1 MEAVEEDS
9 AQQVST
15 GQSPTGQGPTK
26 QVSTDRGPQE
36 QKTVALGVVQGPALQ
51 QEPPRRPPV
60 LQASRK
66 KRGASDSE
74 NGSGFPSKRQ
84 KTGQEGVY
92 GSPTVKSVGFRPA
105 NRTPPTAEDLELTKP
120 VRKAKPGAEV
130 EESIEAEED
139 VEFDPSSP
147 KATMSKRVSELR
159 GDGTKRS
166 SRTRHL
172 EKVARRSEYGL
183 RSGLRKEWSMDS

>member
-1 MEAVEEDS
+1 MVE
-9 AQQVST
+9 
-15 GQSPTGQGPTK
+15 
-26 QVSTDRGPQE
+26 
-36 QKTVALGVVQGPALQ
+36 LGAVQGPALQ
-51 QEPPRRPPV
+51 QEPPRRLPV
-60 LQASRK
+60 LQPSRN
-66 KRGASDSE
+66 KRGATDNE

-92 GSPTVKSVGFRPA
+92 GSPTVKAVGFRPA

-130 EESIEAEED
+130 EESVEPEED
-139 VEFDPSSP
+139 VEFDSSSP

-166 SRTRHL
+166 SRTRHR

-183 RSGLRKEWSMDS
+183 RSGLRKQWSMDS